1 MNDIEDIKELIN
13 DYRNSIKDKLDDN
26 DLKEVDTFINET
38 IKDLNK
44 IFNLIGNVKSNKK
57 VLHELKTSLDNHIR
71 EEKWLEKLLKT
82 F

>member
-82 F
+82 S